1 MSEGPTL
8 SVIGE
13 TTSPGVLEREF
24 RLQVQGRN
32 VPGVVWLPE
41 GEAGERPLVLVGHGG
56 TAHKRADFVLDIVG
70 ALVRDHRI
78 VVAAIDGPVHGD
90 RREAPASEDQVRDE
104 FRDAWDRSDTIT
116 PMVADWQATLDALCT
131 LPQVNPNAVAWY
143 GVSMGTAYGLPLV
156 AAEGRIKAAVLGM
169 WGTSRDWSERLLQDA
184 ALVRCPVLFVL
195 KWHDDNFPRDDQVEL
210 FEAFSVADR
219 RMVVYPGGH
228 TDPDSVQR
236 EDFVSFLVRKL
247 DIAGKHPAA

>member
-1 MSEGPTL
+1 MTEAPAF
-8 SVIGE
+8 SVVRE
-13 TTSPGVLEREF
+13 TTSPGLLEREF
-24 RLQVQGRN
+24 RLRVQGRD
-32 VPGVVWLPE
+32 VPGVVWLPASAE
-41 GEAGERPLVLVGHGG
+41 GKRPLVLVGHGG

-70 ALVRDHRI
+70 PLVRNHGF

-90 RREAPASEDQVRDE
+90 RRDDAASEDQVRDE
-104 FRDAWDRSDTIT
+104 FREAWERSDTIS
-116 PMVADWQATLDALCT
+116 PMVADWQAVLDALCV
-131 LPQVNPNAVAWY
+131 LPQVNPAAVAWY

-169 WGTSRDWSERLLQDA
+169 WGTSRPRSERLLQDA
-184 ALVRCPVLFVL
+184 ARVQCAVLFVL
-195 KWHDDNFPRDDQVEL
+195 KWHDDNFPRDGQVEL
-210 FEAFSVADR
+210 FDAFSCADR

-247 DIAGKHPAA
+247 GEDGKHPAT